1 MSKEHVVAP
10 LWFGQFAEG
19 YPHRA
24 WHFVLLFV
32 FACVSAPIHLLFCLR
47 LPSGGSRYD
56 IRYLR
61 QMSWHLVM
69 VNLTQSEKGTLYSGN
84 HSIVKWPWAK
94 SRIFCRDC
102 VGLLL
107 RICPAQH
114 CCQCIYIR
122 SRKLTFSRPCRTSL
136 PNHSSHRIFVFHLSG
151 LPTLLTTISLRQLSS
166 PLSCPNS
173 FFFTLLRLQ
182 PLLALHSN
190 CPKWL

>member
-1 MSKEHVVAP
+1 MSP
-10 LWFGQFAEG
+10 LLWFGQFAG
-19 YPHRA
+19 LAFRVAFCVCSCFCTDPSPVPPATAFRGARA
-24 WHFVLLFV
+24 
-32 FACVSAPIHLLFCLR
+32 
-47 LPSGGSRYD
+47 SRHD
-56 IRYLR
+56 IGYLR
-61 QMSWHLVM
+61 QLSWHLVV

-84 HSIVKWPWAK
+84 HSMAKGRIV
-94 SRIFCRDC
+94 CRDC

-114 CCQCIYIR
+114 CCQCVYIP

-136 PNHSSHRIFVFHLSG
+136 SNHSSHRIFVFHLSG

-182 PLLALHSN
+182 PFLALHSS
-190 CPKWL
+190 CSK